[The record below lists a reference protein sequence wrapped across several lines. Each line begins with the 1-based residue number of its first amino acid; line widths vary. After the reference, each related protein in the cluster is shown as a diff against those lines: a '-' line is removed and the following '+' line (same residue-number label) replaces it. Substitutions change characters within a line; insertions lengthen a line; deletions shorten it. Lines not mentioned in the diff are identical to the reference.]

1 MPDEWTHGGD
11 DTGAREKKTF
21 FFSSGYDFK
30 NFVVKNKKNEE
41 TYNGANL
48 E

>member
-1 MPDEWTHGGD
+1 MNGPTEVKIQVQG
-11 DTGAREKKTF
+11 RKKICF
-21 FFSSGYDFK
+21 LSLGYDFK